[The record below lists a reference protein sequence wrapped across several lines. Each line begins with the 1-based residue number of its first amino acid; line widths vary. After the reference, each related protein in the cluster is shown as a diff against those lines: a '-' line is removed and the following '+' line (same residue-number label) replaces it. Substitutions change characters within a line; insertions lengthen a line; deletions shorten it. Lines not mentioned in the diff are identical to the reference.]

1 MPTVKYRLSSTPK
14 FWLLWNLHSQ
24 ILDLFQNPTSSKPDL
39 SMKYFTRWLVGVVEF
54 VVCQQHNIGR
64 YPVCLTETN
73 TASLLTLQCGS
84 CLKTFSRTDA
94 LKRHHTSNR
103 CRAHP
108 CPKQQLTWH
117 RESCE
122 FDLKSL
128 STGDNCINLKRHG
141 DAWFVRG
148 VIEVIFVQMLYNA
161 TCGHVR
167 TITQTRISSLL
178 VV

>member
-1 MPTVKYRLSSTPK
+1 MSLQNISLFVIYQS
-14 FWLLWNLHSQ
+14 F
-24 ILDLFQNPTSSKPDL
+24 ILTSLKSPFSNSRPISKPDSSKPDL
-39 SMKYFTRWLVGVVEF
+39 SMKYFTRWLVGVVAF
-54 VVCQQHNIGR
+54 VACQQHNIGS
-64 YPVCLTETN
+64 YPVWLTETN

-103 CRAHP
+103 CRGP
-108 CPKQQLTWH
+108 PMSKTETDLTS
-117 RESCE
+117 RKLRVRS
-122 FDLKSL
+122 KI
-128 STGDNCINLKRHG
+128 TGDNCINLKRHG

-167 TITQTRISSLL
+167 TMTQTRISSLL